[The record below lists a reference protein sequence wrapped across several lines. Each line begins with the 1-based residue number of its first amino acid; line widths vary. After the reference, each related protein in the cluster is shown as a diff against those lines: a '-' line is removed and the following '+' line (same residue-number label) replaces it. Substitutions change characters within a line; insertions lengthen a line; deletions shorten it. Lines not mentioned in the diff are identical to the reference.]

1 MNNSPLTPCD
11 CSPAPFRASLAVVD
25 AVENG
30 SSTGYTL
37 KSEAPP
43 RQWAESV
50 TYGGTAPDTRLE
62 LNGKDRRIGSGKGP
76 RPHGSRQT
84 TTCGAPPALA
94 FVETT
99 NEGTGGNYH
108 AFLYAIVR
116 ENRRAPQQNSGG
128 QRVIMVTNRITLM
141 LLMIE
146 LIWLPVKSAHCWAKL
161 SLIKEENWHKR
172 GGSCR

>member
-1 MNNSPLTPCD
+1 MWRSAGACIRIKPSGL
-11 CSPAPFRASLAVVD
+11 F
-25 AVENG
+25 
-30 SSTGYTL
+30 
-37 KSEAPP
+37 
-43 RQWAESV
+43 WH
-50 TYGGTAPDTRLE
+50 
-62 LNGKDRRIGSGKGP
+62 RRV
-76 RPHGSRQT
+76 
-84 TTCGAPPALA
+84 L
-94 FVETT
+94 VETT